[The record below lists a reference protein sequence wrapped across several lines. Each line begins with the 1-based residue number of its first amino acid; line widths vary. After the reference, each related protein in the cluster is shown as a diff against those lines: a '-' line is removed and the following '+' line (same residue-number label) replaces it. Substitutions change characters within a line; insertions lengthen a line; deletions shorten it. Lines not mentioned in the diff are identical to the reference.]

1 MIPKVIHYC
10 WFGGGELP
18 KTVISCIESW
28 KKFCPDYEI
37 KEWNTTNFDVSCCP
51 YVREAFEAKK
61 WAFVSDYCRF
71 YVLYH
76 EGGVYLDTDVELL
89 KPIDNLMVGA
99 VVGFDRTGGAVNSG
113 SIRIAPKGDR
123 VCEMMLKSYH
133 QDRFIKNNEPDY
145 TTVCNR
151 EMDIFKKL
159 GLVPDNT
166 LQIVADTTVYPA
178 EYFDPKDYRTG
189 DVKIADNTY
198 SVHHY
203 DGSWFSD
210 TEKYATKL
218 RKKMNRCLHD
228 KLAGQMAYFLAQCKY
243 HGIKRAV
250 LRTIHKLK
258 GK

>member
-18 KTVISCIESW
+18 ESVISCIESW

-37 KEWNTTNFDVSCCP
+37 KEWNATNFDTACCQ
-51 YVREAFEAKK
+51 YVQEALNAKK

-71 YVLYH
+71 HVLYH
-76 EGGVYLDTDVELL
+76 EGGVYFDTDVELL
-89 KPIDNLMVGA
+89 KPIDDLMGGA
-99 VVGFDRTGGAVNSG
+99 VVGFDRTGGSVNSG
-113 SIRIAPKGDR
+113 SIRIAPKGDK
-123 VCEMMLKSYH
+123 VCKMMLEDYR
-133 QDRFIKNNEPDY
+133 QDTFLKNNEPDY

-151 EMDIFKKL
+151 EMRIFEKL

-166 LQIVADTTVYPA
+166 SQNIADTSIYPA

-189 DVKIADNTY
+189 EVKITPNTY
-198 SVHHY
+198 SIHHY

-210 TEKYATKL
+210 TEQYALKL
-218 RKKMNRCLHD
+218 RKKLE
-228 KLAGQMAYFLAQCKY
+228 KVLPYKVSGQLAYFLAQCKY
-243 HGIKRAV
+243 HGIKRAIV
-250 LRTIHKLK
+250 RTSHKLK